1 MAFETI
7 RYEVNDGIA
16 TVTMNRP
23 EKLNAFN
30 GAMVDELFQVVEEVY
45 ERDEIR
51 VLILTGAGRA
61 FSSGADYEWF
71 NFEEWGPVIR
81 TRARRLTHRLFD
93 DLEYL
98 EKPVIAAINGT
109 CAGGGLELALSCDL
123 RIAAGSARLGFPEVN
138 AGIIPGS
145 GGCSRLFHV
154 VGIGRAKELI
164 LMGELISAERAE
176 TFGLVN
182 LVVPPDALMPKAREM
197 AETLIRKGPLAIGLA
212 KHVINAALGVDPATG
227 RVLERLGSSLLIGS
241 DDAREGAQAF
251 REKRPPRFQGR

>member
-30 GAMVDELFQVVEEVY
+30 GTMVHELFQVLEEVY
-45 ERDEIR
+45 ERDEVR

-71 NFEEWGPVIR
+71 NFEEWGPVLR

-123 RIAAGSARLGFPEVN
+123 RIAAEDARLGFPEVN

-154 VGIGRAKELI
+154 VGLGRAKELI
-164 LMGELISAERAE
+164 LLGELISAQRAE
-176 TFGLVN
+176 TIGLVN
-182 LVVPPDALMPKAREM
+182 SVVPADALMAKAREV
-197 AETLIRKGPLAIGLA
+197 AGTLIKKGPLAIGLA
-212 KHVINAALGVDPATG
+212 KHVTHAALGVDPNTG
-227 RVLERLGSSLLIGS
+227 RVLERLGASLVVQS
-241 DDAREGAQAF
+241 EDAREGARAF
-251 REKRPPRFQGR
+251 REKRPPRFKGR